1 MGVLNEKRCKIITM
15 SANSQP
21 IDWSRLS
28 ANPSAMSVLETKQ
41 DKINWALMLAQ
52 CSANRNIGN
61 NNGNIANNNG
71 NIANNNGNI
80 ANNNDNIGNRQHREQ

>member
-1 MGVLNEKRCKIITM
+1 M
-15 SANSQP
+15 SANFQP

-28 ANPSAMSVLETKQ
+28 ANPSAMSFWVTKQ
-41 DKINWALMLAQ
+41 DKINWSLMLAQ
-52 CSANRNIGN
+52 CSA
-61 NNGNIANNNG
+61 NGNIANNNG